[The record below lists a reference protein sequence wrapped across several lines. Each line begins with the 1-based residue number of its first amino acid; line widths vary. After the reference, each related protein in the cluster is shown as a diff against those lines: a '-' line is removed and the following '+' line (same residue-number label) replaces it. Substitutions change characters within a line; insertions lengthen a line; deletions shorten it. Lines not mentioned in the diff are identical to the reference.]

1 MASMKRLMSDAA
13 LERLTADVVEDLFWK
28 GNLSRSDVARWIE
41 QVQADSG
48 RLYEPVYN
56 PRRVRGKLGDSVW
69 LKRRDDLEAE
79 RGVGDSSPGHSTKK
93 SAAQLN
99 REIAQVLASK
109 PRHHATKKSAAQIEP
124 LPHNREWHHYIVGQ
138 GGELLERYK
147 GQDIHRN
154 GIAHYVNGL
163 YVGTSLRRAKEYVR
177 NTTQGHSTKKQST
190 KALDPAK
197 AYNAHRLEE
206 EFGGVWHSGADA
218 QGYQDHWMET
228 PDGTVWRPRVPHHY
242 YSQASGKLMMVVSH
256 RVLPKPE
263 ARWR

>member
-1 MASMKRLMSDAA
+1 MTPMKRLMSDAA
-13 LERLTADVVEDLFWK
+13 LERLTANMVEDLFWK
-28 GNLSRSDVARWIE
+28 GNLNRSDVARWIE

-48 RLYEPVYN
+48 RLYEPVYR

-79 RGVGDSSPGHSTKK
+79 RGVGDYSSGHSTKK
-93 SAAQLN
+93 SSAQLS
-99 REIAQVLASK
+99 REIAEVLA
-109 PRHHATKKSAAQIEP
+109 
-124 LPHNREWHHYIVGQ
+124 
-138 GGELLERYK
+138 
-147 GQDIHRN
+147 RN
-154 GIAHYVNGL
+154 PQHV
-163 YVGTSLRRAKEYVR
+163 
-177 NTTQGHSTKKQST
+177 QGHSTKKQGT
-190 KALDPAK
+190 KALDPTK

-242 YSQASGKLMMVVSH
+242 YSQAVGKLMMVASH